1 MSNNIAILTQAHAAV
16 AAKKRARRD
25 QIKEIVFDEHARRS
39 LIPNPFHAP
48 LSSFPGIFS
57 LVFINESSKRPM
69 LQDKKLCRERS
80 RRDKRCAVR
89 FVYPHLLEWYPT
101 LRSIDARFVNEQ
113 RKMLLK

>member
-39 LIPNPFHAP
+39 LITNPFHAS

-69 LQDKKLCRERS
+69 LQDKELCRERS
-80 RRDKRCAVR
+80 RRDKRCAVM